1 MKDMM
6 IQIYDRLLTNQIIS
20 EKVGKEGIKFYQLPE
35 TFNNEKPF
43 IIVDVLAPATNAYR
57 GSNKVLSQQ
66 LTYQINVESTD
77 RLLTKEIARAVRE
90 SMCDFGFGQLSGGLD
105 RYFSDTK
112 RFVDARRY
120 RKNTKIYETEF

>member
-6 IQIYDRLLTNQIIS
+6 IQIYDRLLTNQTIL
-20 EKVGKEGIKFYQLPE
+20 EKVGKEGIRFYELPE
-35 TFNNEKPF
+35 TFDTTKPF

-66 LTYQINVESTD
+66 LTYQLNVESMD
-77 RLLTKEIARAVRE
+77 RLLTKELARSVRE
-90 SMCDFGFGQLSGGLD
+90 SMCDFGFGQLPGGLD

-120 RKNTKIYETEF
+120 RTNTKIYETEF

>member
-1 MKDMM
+1 MKDMLM
-6 IQIYDRLLTNQIIS
+6 QIYERLLTNQIIS
-20 EKVGKEGIKFYQLPE
+20 EKAGKEGIKFYQLPE
-35 TFNNEKPF
+35 TFDTTNPF
-43 IIVDVLAPATNAYR
+43 IIVDVLSPATNAYR

-66 LTYQINVESTD
+66 FTYQINVESMD
-77 RLLTKEIARAVRE
+77 RLLTKELARSVRV

-120 RKNTKIYETEF
+120 RKNTKIYDSNY

>member
-20 EKVGKEGIKFYQLPE
+20 EKVGKEGIKFYQLSE
-35 TFNNEKPF
+35 TFDTTKPF

-77 RLLTKEIARAVRE
+77 RLLTKQLARAVRE
-90 SMCDFGFGQLSGGLD
+90 TMCDFGFGQLSGGLD
-105 RYFSDTK
+105 CYFSDTK

-120 RKNTKIYETEF
+120 RKNTKIYDSNY